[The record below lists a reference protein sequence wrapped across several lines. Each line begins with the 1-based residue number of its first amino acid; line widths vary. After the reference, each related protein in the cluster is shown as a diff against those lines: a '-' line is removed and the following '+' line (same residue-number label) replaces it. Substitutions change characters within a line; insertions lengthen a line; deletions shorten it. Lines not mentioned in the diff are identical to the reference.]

1 MFKRNHSKGIASIVV
16 IGTVLISLLAAQP
29 NLGIAKSA
37 KEEVYQGKT
46 PKYVFM
52 FIGDG
57 MSYAQVSSAEMY
69 LGEKSLPGKLAPEQ
83 LSFTKYP
90 VHGALMTQDSS
101 SFIPDSA
108 STATSLAS
116 GQKTLSGVINMD
128 ETKTKAYTPITEDLK
143 AKGYRIG
150 IVTSVPITHATPAAY
165 YAKVANRND
174 AYEIGKQLAASGF
187 DYFGGGDFDQKIGP
201 KGTDQ
206 PIYEIVEQ
214 AGYTIANTK
223 EEIQAINNRSG
234 KVVAIDPDNYET
246 ALDYEIDRE
255 AEELS
260 LADYVKK
267 GIEVLDNK
275 KGFFMMVEGGKID
288 WANHANDATASIYD
302 TIAFDDSVKVAF
314 DFYNAH
320 PKDTL
325 ILVTADH
332 ECGGMTIG
340 YSLTGY
346 STHFEKL
353 QPVTMSYQEFD
364 KISKQYKET
373 NPATPKLEDLSDK
386 IKAAYGLDIATLTSY
401 ESSLLNNAFAKFM
414 SADTKPSNDQE
425 SVLYGTYNPLSV
437 TLSHIINNK
446 AGLSFS
452 SYSHTGV
459 PVPVYAVGTGSEMF
473 GGYYDNTKIYYKLS
487 SITKSA
493 RAK

>member
-1 MFKRNHSKGIASIVV
+1 MFKRKHSKSIVSILT

-29 NLGIAKSA
+29 NLGVAKSA

-69 LGEKSLPGKLAPEQ
+69 LGEKSLPGKLSPEQ

-90 VHGALMTQDSS
+90 VQGALMTQDSS

-128 ETKTKAYTPITEDLK
+128 ESKTKTYTPITEDLK
-143 AKGYRIG
+143 AKGYKIG

-165 YAKVANRND
+165 YAKVSNRND

-187 DYFGGGDFDQKIGP
+187 DYFGGGDFDQKKGP
-201 KGTDQ
+201 KGADQ
-206 PIYEIVEQ
+206 SIYEIVEQ

-223 EEIQAINNRSG
+223 EEILTLNNRSG
-234 KVVAIDPDNYET
+234 KVVAIDPDDYET

-302 TIAFDDSVKVAF
+302 TIAFDESVKVAF
-314 DFYNAH
+314 DFYKAH

-373 NPATPKLEDLSDK
+373 NPANPKLEDLSDK
-386 IKAAYGLDIATLTSY
+386 IKAAYGLDTATLTSY
-401 ESSLLNNAFAKFM
+401 ESSLLSNAFAKFM
-414 SADTKPSNDQE
+414 STDTKPSNDQE

-437 TLSHIINNK
+437 TLSHIINNR

-473 GGYYDNTKIYYKLS
+473 GGYYDNTKIYNKLS
-487 SITKSA
+487 AITKSA

>member
-1 MFKRNHSKGIASIVV
+1 MFKKNRFKGIASICV
-16 IGTVLISLLAAQP
+16 IGTILISLVAAQP

-37 KEEVYQGKT
+37 NEEVYQGKT

-57 MSYAQVSSAEMY
+57 MSYAQISSAEMY
-69 LGEKSLPGKLAPEQ
+69 LGEKSMPGQLTPQQ
-83 LSFTKYP
+83 LSFTKLP

-116 GQKTLSGVINMD
+116 GHKTLSGVINMD
-128 ETKTKAYTPITEDLK
+128 ETKTNTYKPITEDLK
-143 AKGYRIG
+143 AKGYKIG
-150 IVTSVPITHATPAAY
+150 IITSVPITHATPAAY

-187 DYFGGGDFDQKIGP
+187 DYFGGGDFDQKTGP
-201 KGTDQ
+201 EGKDR
-206 PIYEIVEQ
+206 PIYEIVEA

-223 EEIQAINNRSG
+223 EEILALNNRSG
-234 KVVAIDPDNYET
+234 KVVAIDPDDYET

-255 AEELS
+255 AGELG

-267 GIEVLDNK
+267 GIDLLNNN

-288 WANHANDATASIYD
+288 WANHANDAATSIYD
-302 TIAFDDSVKVAF
+302 TIAFDDSVKVAL

-364 KISKQYKET
+364 KVSKLYKET
-373 NPATPKLEDLSDK
+373 NPANPKLEDLKDQ
-386 IKAAYGLDIATLTSY
+386 IKAAYGLELASLTPY
-401 ESSLLNNAFAKFM
+401 EASLLNNAFAKFM
-414 SADTKPSNDQE
+414 SADTKPANDQE
-425 SVLYGTYNPLSV
+425 NVLYGTYNPLSV
-437 TLSHIINNK
+437 TLSHVMNNR
-446 AGLSFS
+446 AGLSFT

-459 PVPVYAVGTGSEMF
+459 PVPIYAVGTGAELF
-473 GGYYDNTKIYYKLS
+473 DGYYDNTKVYDKLAA
-487 SITKSA
+487 ITKKSP
-493 RAK
+493 AK

>member
-1 MFKRNHSKGIASIVV
+1 MFKRNHSKGIASIFV

-37 KEEVYQGKT
+37 NEEVYTGKT

-69 LGEKSLPGKLAPEQ
+69 LGEKSMPGKLTPEQ

-116 GQKTLSGVINMD
+116 GHKTLSGVINMD
-128 ETKTKAYTPITEDLK
+128 ETKTNAYTPITEDLK
-143 AKGYRIG
+143 AKGYKIG

-187 DYFGGGDFDQKIGP
+187 DYFGGGDFDQKSGP

-206 PIYEIVEQ
+206 PIYDIVEK

-223 EEIQAINNRSG
+223 EEILALNNRSG
-234 KVVAIDPDNYET
+234 KIVAIDPDNYET

-255 AEELS
+255 ADELG

-267 GIEVLDNK
+267 GIEVLNNN

-302 TIAFDDSVKVAF
+302 TVAFDDSVKVAF
-314 DFYNAH
+314 DFYKAH
-320 PKDTL
+320 PNDTL

-373 NPATPKLEDLSDK
+373 NPANPKLEDLSDK

-401 ESSLLNNAFAKFM
+401 ESSLLSNAFAKFM
-414 SADTKPSNDQE
+414 STTTKPSNDQE
-425 SVLYGTYNPLSV
+425 NVLYGTYNPLSV

-446 AGLSFS
+446 AGLSFA

-473 GGYYDNTKIYYKLS
+473 DGYYDNTKVYYKLS

>member
-1 MFKRNHSKGIASIVV
+1 MFKRNRFKGIASICV
-16 IGTVLISLLAAQP
+16 IGTILISLVAAQP

-37 KEEVYQGKT
+37 NEEVYQGKT

-69 LGEKSLPGKLAPEQ
+69 LGEKSMPGRLTPQQ
-83 LSFTKYP
+83 LSFTKLP

-116 GQKTLSGVINMD
+116 GHKTLSGVINMD
-128 ETKTKAYTPITEDLK
+128 ETKTNTYKPITEDLK
-143 AKGYRIG
+143 AKGYKIG
-150 IVTSVPITHATPAAY
+150 IITSVPITHATPAAY

-187 DYFGGGDFDQKIGP
+187 DYFGGGDFDQKNGP
-201 KGTDQ
+201 EGKDR
-206 PIYEIVEQ
+206 PIYEIVEE

-223 EEIQAINNRSG
+223 EEILALNNRSG
-234 KVVAIDPDNYET
+234 KVVAIDPDDYET
-246 ALDYEIDRE
+246 ALDYEIDRQ
-255 AEELS
+255 AGELG

-267 GIEVLDNK
+267 GIEVLNNN

-288 WANHANDATASIYD
+288 WANHANDAAASIYD
-302 TIAFDDSVKVAF
+302 TIAFDDSVKAAL
-314 DFYNAH
+314 DFYSAH
-320 PKDTL
+320 PTDTL

-364 KISKQYKET
+364 KISKLYKET
-373 NPATPKLEDLSDK
+373 NPANPKPEDLKDQFK
-386 IKAAYGLDIATLTSY
+386 EAYGLELASLTPY
-401 ESSLLNNAFAKFM
+401 EASLLNNAFAKFM
-414 SADTKPSNDQE
+414 SADTKPANDQE
-425 SVLYGTYNPLSV
+425 NVLYGTYNSLSV
-437 TLSHIINNK
+437 TLSHIMNNR
-446 AGLSFS
+446 AGLSFT

-459 PVPVYAVGTGSEMF
+459 PVPIYGVGAGAELF
-473 GGYYDNTKIYYKLS
+473 DGYYDNTKVYDKLAA
-487 SITKSA
+487 ITKKA
-493 RAK
+493 PLK

>member
-1 MFKRNHSKGIASIVV
+1 MFKKNHFKGIASICV
-16 IGTVLISLLAAQP
+16 IGTILISLVAAQP

-37 KEEVYQGKT
+37 NEEIYKGKT

-57 MSYAQVSSAEMY
+57 MSYAQISSAEMY
-69 LGEKSLPGKLAPEQ
+69 LGEKSMPGKLTPEQ
-83 LSFTKYP
+83 LSFTKFP
-90 VHGALMTQDSS
+90 VHGSLMTQDSS

-116 GQKTLSGVINMD
+116 GHKTLSGVINMD
-128 ETKTKAYTPITEDLK
+128 ETKTHEYKPITEDLK
-143 AKGYRIG
+143 AKGYKIG
-150 IVTSVPITHATPAAY
+150 IITSVPITHATPAAY

-187 DYFGGGDFDQKIGP
+187 DYFGGGDFDQKTGP
-201 KGTDQ
+201 EGTDQ
-206 PIYEIVEQ
+206 PIYDIVEE

-223 EEIQAINNRSG
+223 EEIQALNNRSG
-234 KVVAIDPDNYET
+234 KVVAIDPDDYET

-255 AEELS
+255 PGELA

-267 GIEVLDNK
+267 GIDVLNNN

-288 WANHANDATASIYD
+288 WANHANDAAASIYD
-302 TIAFDDSVKVAF
+302 TVAFDDSVKVAL

-364 KISKQYKET
+364 KISKLYKGT
-373 NPATPKLEDLSDK
+373 NPANPKLEDLSAN
-386 IKAAYGLDIATLTSY
+386 IKEAYGLDLATLTPY
-401 ESSLLNNAFAKFM
+401 EASLLNNAFAKFM
-414 SADTKPSNDQE
+414 SADTKPANDQE

-437 TLSHIINNK
+437 TLSHIMNNR
-446 AGLSFS
+446 AGLSFTT
-452 SYSHTGV
+452 YSHTGV
-459 PVPVYAVGTGSEMF
+459 PVPIYAVGTGSELF
-473 GGYYDNTKIYYKLS
+473 DGYYDNTKVYYKLA
-487 SITKSA
+487 SITQSSQ
-493 RAK
+493 AK

>member
-1 MFKRNHSKGIASIVV
+1 MFKRKHSKSIASILA
-16 IGTVLISLLAAQP
+16 IGTVLISLVAAQP

-37 KEEVYQGKT
+37 NEEIYKGNT

-57 MSYAQVSSAEMY
+57 MSYAQISSAEMY
-69 LGEKSLPGKLAPEQ
+69 LGEKSLPGKLTPQQ
-83 LSFTKYP
+83 LDFTKFP

-143 AKGYRIG
+143 AKGYKIG

-165 YAKVANRND
+165 YAKVSNRND
-174 AYEIGKQLAASGF
+174 AYEIGKQLASSGF
-187 DYFGGGDFDQKIGP
+187 DYFGGGDFDQKNGP

-206 PIYEIVEQ
+206 SIYEIVEK

-223 EEIQAINNRSG
+223 EEILALNNGSG
-234 KVVAIDPDNYET
+234 KVVAIDPDDYET

-255 AEELS
+255 ADELS

-302 TIAFDDSVKVAF
+302 TIAFDDSVKVAL
-314 DFYNAH
+314 DFYKAH
-320 PKDTL
+320 PADTL

-364 KISKQYKET
+364 KISKLYKES
-373 NPATPKLEDLSDK
+373 NPASPKLEDLRDK

-401 ESSLLNNAFAKFM
+401 ESSLLSNAFTKFM
-414 SADTKPSNDQE
+414 STETKPSNDQE

-473 GGYYDNTKIYYKLS
+473 DGYYDNTKVYYKLS

>member
-1 MFKRNHSKGIASIVV
+1 MVLKRHSKTVIALSLILVV
-16 IGTVLISLLAAQP
+16 MVSFFSAQP
-29 NLGIAKSA
+29 HQSMANSTQD
-37 KEEVYQGKT
+37 EVYRGQT

-69 LGEKSLPGKLAPEQ
+69 LGEKTKPGAVTPQQ
-83 LSFTKYP
+83 LNFTQFP

-116 GQKTLSGVINMD
+116 GHKTLSGVINMD
-128 ETKTKAYTPITEDLK
+128 ETKTKAYTPITEKLK
-143 AKGYRIG
+143 KMGYKIG

-187 DYFGGGDFDQKIGP
+187 DYFGGGDFDQKTGP
-201 KGTDQ
+201 KGTDT
-206 PIYEIVEQ
+206 PIYDIVKNS
-214 AGYTIANTK
+214 GYTIANTK
-223 EEIQAINNRSG
+223 ETIMALNSKSG

-255 AEELS
+255 ADELS

-267 GIEVLDNK
+267 GIDVLDNK

-302 TIAFDDSVKVAF
+302 TIAFGDSVQVAL
-314 DFYNAH
+314 DFYKKH
-320 PKDTL
+320 PKETL
-325 ILVTADH
+325 IIVTADH

-346 STHFEKL
+346 STHFDKL
-353 QPVTMSYQEFD
+353 QPVTMSYQDFD
-364 KISKQYKET
+364 KIITTYKNS
-373 NPATPKLEDLSDK
+373 NPATPKLEDLK
-386 IKAAYGLDIATLTSY
+386 NEIYQAYGLDIASLTSY
-401 ESSLLNNAFAKFM
+401 EGELLANAFQKTM
-414 SADTKPSNDQE
+414 SNAKPSNEQE
-425 SVLYGTYNPLSV
+425 QVLYGSYNPLSV
-437 TLSHIINNK
+437 TLCHIVNNR
-446 AGLSFS
+446 AGISFT

-459 PVPVYAVGTGSEMF
+459 PVPVYAFGTGSELF
-473 GGYYDNTKIYYKLS
+473 DGFYDNTKVYTKLAA
-487 SITKSA
+487 ITKV
-493 RAK
+493 KK

>member
-1 MFKRNHSKGIASIVV
+1 MFKRNHSKGIASIVL

-37 KEEVYQGKT
+37 KEEVYQGKN

-128 ETKTKAYTPITEDLK
+128 ESKTKTYTPITEDLK
-143 AKGYRIG
+143 AKGYKIG

-187 DYFGGGDFDQKIGP
+187 DYFGGGDFDQKTGP

-206 PIYEIVEQ
+206 PIYEIVEK
-214 AGYTIANTK
+214 AGYTIANTN
-223 EEIQAINNRSG
+223 EEIQALNNRSG

-255 AEELS
+255 ADELA

-302 TIAFDDSVKVAF
+302 TVAFDDSVKVAF

-386 IKAAYGLDIATLTSY
+386 IKGAYGLDTATLTSY
-401 ESSLLNNAFAKFM
+401 ESSLLNNAFTKFM
-414 SADTKPSNDQE
+414 SSETKPSNDQE
-425 SVLYGTYNPLSV
+425 NVLYGTYNPLSV

-473 GGYYDNTKIYYKLS
+473 GGYYDNTKIYNKLS
-487 SITKSA
+487 AITKSA
-493 RAK
+493 RGK

>member
-1 MFKRNHSKGIASIVV
+1 MFKRNHSKGIASILV

-37 KEEVYQGKT
+37 NEEIYQGKT

-57 MSYAQVSSAEMY
+57 MSYAQISSAEMY
-69 LGEKSLPGKLAPEQ
+69 LGEKSMPGKLTPEQ
-83 LSFTKYP
+83 LSFTKFP

-116 GQKTLSGVINMD
+116 GHKTLSGVINMD
-128 ETKTKAYTPITEDLK
+128 ESKTNAYTPITEDLK
-143 AKGYRIG
+143 DKGYKIG

-174 AYEIGKQLAASGF
+174 AYEIGKQLAASEF
-187 DYFGGGDFDQKIGP
+187 DYFGGGDFDQKSGP
-201 KGTDQ
+201 EGTDQ
-206 PIYEIVEQ
+206 PIYDIVEK
-214 AGYTIANTK
+214 AGYTIANTN
-223 EEIQAINNRSG
+223 EEIQALNNRSG

-255 AEELS
+255 ADELG

-267 GIEVLDNK
+267 GIEVLDNN

-302 TIAFDDSVKVAF
+302 TIAFDDSVKVAL
-314 DFYNAH
+314 DFYKAH
-320 PKDTL
+320 PTDTL

-364 KISKQYKET
+364 KISKLYKES
-373 NPATPKLEDLSDK
+373 NPANLKLEDLSDE
-386 IKAAYGLDIATLTSY
+386 IKDAYGLDIATLTSY
-401 ESSLLNNAFAKFM
+401 ESSLLSNAFAKFM
-414 SADTKPSNDQE
+414 STDTKPSNDQE

-446 AGLSFS
+446 AGLSFA

-473 GGYYDNTKIYYKLS
+473 DGYYDNTKVYYKLS

>member
-116 GQKTLSGVINMD
+116 GHKTLSGVINMD
-128 ETKTKAYTPITEDLK
+128 ETKTNAYRPITEDLK
-143 AKGYRIG
+143 AKGYKIG

-187 DYFGGGDFDQKIGP
+187 DYFGGGDFDQKSGP

-206 PIYEIVEQ
+206 PIYEIVEK
-214 AGYTIANTK
+214 AGYTIANTN
-223 EEIQAINNRSG
+223 EEIQALNNRSG

-255 AEELS
+255 ADELG

-267 GIEVLDNK
+267 GIEVLDNN

-302 TIAFDDSVKVAF
+302 TIAFDDSVKAAF

-401 ESSLLNNAFAKFM
+401 ESSLLSNAFSKFM
-414 SADTKPSNDQE
+414 ATDTKPSNDQE
-425 SVLYGTYNPLSV
+425 NVLYGTYNPLSV

-473 GGYYDNTKIYYKLS
+473 GGYYDNTKIYNKLS
-487 SITKSA
+487 AITKSA